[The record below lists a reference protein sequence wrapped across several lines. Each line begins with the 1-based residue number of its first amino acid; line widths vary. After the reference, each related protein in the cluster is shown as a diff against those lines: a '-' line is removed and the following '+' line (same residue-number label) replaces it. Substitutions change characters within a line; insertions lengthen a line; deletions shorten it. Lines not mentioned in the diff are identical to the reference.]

1 MKHLFYIL
9 FLFITLSSCSEY
21 QKALKSEEISD
32 KFSVGVKMY
41 EAGKYNKANRL
52 FQQIVPNYRGKPQ
65 AEKLM
70 FLYADTFYQT
80 EDFYSAGY
88 QYSRFV
94 TAYPKS
100 EKVEEAAYKSAL
112 AYYKLSPVYS
122 KNQEETYEALE
133 KLQLFANIYPDS
145 KYLPEVNTMV
155 KELDY
160 KLEKKAF
167 EIAKQY
173 GRIAPAMGTFSACL
187 TSCNNFLSEFPGSTF
202 KEEVMYIRYAT
213 AKELADKSVP
223 WKKEERTKEAKEFLD
238 ILKNTFPNSRFLE
251 DSNQEVSENKVEE
264 GETK

>member
-9 FLFITLSSCSEY
+9 IIFISLNSCSEY
-21 QKALKSEEISD
+21 QKALKSEETSE
-32 KFSVGVKMY
+32 KFTVGVKKY
-41 EAGKYNKANRL
+41 EEGKYNKANRL

-70 FLYADTFYQT
+70 FLYADTFFQT

-88 QYSRFV
+88 QYGRFV

-100 EKVEEAAYKSAL
+100 EKIEEAAYKSAL
-112 AYYKLSPVYS
+112 SYYKLSPVYS

-145 KYLPEVNTMV
+145 KYLPEINSMV

-173 GRIAPAMGTFSACL
+173 NRIAPAMGTFKACL
-187 TSCNNFLSEFPGSTF
+187 TSCNNFLSDFPGSSF
-202 KEEVMYIRYAT
+202 KEEIMYIRYAT
-213 AKELADKSVP
+213 AKELAAKSVE
-223 WKKEERTKEAKEFLD
+223 WKKEERLD
-238 ILKNTFPNSRFLE
+238 DAQKYLEILKNTFPNTQFL
-251 DSNQEVSENKVEE
+251 DNSEKEEKEEKVIAE
-264 GETK
+264 ETK